1 MTWSRAET
9 PQDAFGRRE
18 KRYNLSGCLQNYKD
32 HLNENELADIT
43 MLLGYLCLVSTV
55 NDHSSV
61 HVMLVGSAA
70 AGAHVDIDLLV
81 CSEPSKKRVDLV
93 DQLFD
98 QITLHNT
105 FKLEG
110 RLRKRGSVETFSSS
124 LFTQQKIYAMSYE
137 HWNVFDISFVGLNS
151 GSWEEVINFHQRT
164 GLAHAIV
171 V

>member
-43 MLLGYLCLVSTV
+43 MLLGYLCIVSTV

-70 AGAHVDIDLLV
+70 AGAHVDIDLLGGLSLRPEV
-81 CSEPSKKRVDLV
+81 GSESGAGGGLRDHRGIPS
-93 DQLFD
+93 QH
-98 QITLHNT
+98 LH
-105 FKLEG
+105 
-110 RLRKRGSVETFSSS
+110 
-124 LFTQQKIYAMSYE
+124 
-137 HWNVFDISFVGLNS
+137 
-151 GSWEEVINFHQRT
+151 
-164 GLAHAIV
+164 
-171 V
+171 